1 VLASGRGGANSKR
14 FEKKLG
20 LVQNVLSFLRIETAE
35 DFRRT
40 LEKIPDYKIR
50 PETVSHKNKFS
61 EKPCRIKGLSSRII
75 LFGVI
80 VWTRNTFFFNS
91 WWQHATLF

>member
-1 VLASGRGGANSKR
+1 MSVLAIGRGGANSKR
-14 FEKKLG
+14 NEKKLG

-50 PETVSHKNKFS
+50 PETVSHKS
-61 EKPCRIKGLSSRII
+61 TLSSVKN
-75 LFGVI
+75 LVELKDYP
-80 VWTRNTFFFNS
+80 VK
-91 WWQHATLF
+91 L

>member
-1 VLASGRGGANSKR
+1 VLQVDALSVLASGRGGANSKR
-14 FEKKLG
+14 YEKKLG

-50 PETVSHKNKFS
+50 PETVSLDSKFS
-61 EKPCRIKGLSSRII
+61 KNLVELKDYPARL
-75 LFGVI
+75 
-80 VWTRNTFFFNS
+80 
-91 WWQHATLF
+91 